1 MKTKNI
7 IKKVFNIAF
16 PLFLGS
22 GILWWMYR
30 NFDFDL
36 LKSTLNGGMNWWW
49 MAFSLIF
56 GVTAQLFRGLRWRQ
70 TLEPLG
76 EAPRTSTCV
85 HAVFLSY
92 AASLTIPRIGEVTRC
107 GVLTKYDGTS
117 FSKSLGTV
125 VTERIIDS
133 ILVLLIT
140 LIVFVSQAKVFF
152 NFFEE
157 TGTNLAEWAS
167 KFTATGYIVTGL
179 CFISLIA
186 LSFILVR
193 KLAIFARLREAIKGI
208 KEGIMSLKDVE
219 NKTLFT
225 AYTLGIWGSYFLHYY
240 ITFFCFDFPCNLG
253 LDVALVSFIVGSI
266 AVIVPTPNG
275 MGPWHFAV
283 KTIFVLYGMQEA
295 NAETFVIIVHTI
307 QTALIP
313 LLGIYSLMALTKRQS
328 IQQLKKLRA

>member
-1 MKTKNI
+1 LDKKNI
-7 IKKVFNIAF
+7 IKKALNIAL
-16 PLFLGS
+16 PLLLGS

-30 NFDFDL
+30 NFDFEL

-70 TLEPLG
+70 TLAPLG
-76 EAPRTSTCV
+76 EHPRTSTCI
-85 HAVFLSY
+85 HAVFISY
-92 AASLTIPRIGEVTRC
+92 AASLIIPRIGEITRC

-133 ILVLLIT
+133 LLVLLIT
-140 LIVFVSQAKVFF
+140 AVVFLSQARVFF

-157 TGTNLAEWAS
+157 TGTNLTEWPS
-167 KFTATGYIVTGL
+167 KFTATGYIVTAI
-179 CFISLIA
+179 CLIA
-186 LSFILVR
+186 LAVLAYMLIR
-193 KLAIFARLREAIKGI
+193 KLAIFAKIRQTINGI
-208 KEGIMSLKDVE
+208 KEGILSLKDVK

-240 ITFFCFDFPCNLG
+240 ITFQCFDFTCALG
-253 LDVALVSFIVGSI
+253 LNVALVSFIVGSI

-283 KTIFVLYGMQEA
+283 KTILVLYGVLDA

-307 QTALIP
+307 QTLLIP
-313 LLGIYSLMALTKRQS
+313 LLGAYSLIALKEKKG
-328 IQQLKKLRA
+328 LKSQTQN

>member
-1 MKTKNI
+1 MKNKNI
-7 IKKVFNIAF
+7 IKKAFNIAF
-16 PLFLGS
+16 PLLLGS

-30 NFDFDL
+30 NFDFEL

-49 MAFSLIF
+49 MAFSLVF
-56 GVTAQLFRGLRWRQ
+56 GVTAQLFRGLRWKQ

-76 EAPRTSTCV
+76 ENPRTSTCV

-133 ILVLLIT
+133 ILVLSIT
-140 LIVFVSQAKVFF
+140 SAVFLSQAKVFY

-157 TGTNLAEWAS
+157 TGTNLTEWAS
-167 KFTATGYIVTGL
+167 KFTATGYIVTAL
-179 CFISLIA
+179 CLVALGILAFMLI
-186 LSFILVR
+186 R
-193 KLAIFARLREAIKGI
+193 KLAIFARIRETIKGI
-208 KEGIMSLKDVE
+208 KEGVMSLKDVKD
-219 NKTLFT
+219 KTLFT
-225 AYTLGIWGSYFLHYY
+225 AYTLGIWVSYFLHYY
-240 ITFFCFDFPCNLG
+240 ITFYCFDFTCGLG
-253 LDVALVSFIVGSI
+253 LNVALVSFVVGSI

-283 KTIFVLYGMQEA
+283 KTILVLYGVEIT

-313 LLGIYSLMALTKRQS
+313 LLGIFSLMTLTK
-328 IQQLKKLRA
+328 KKTK

>member
-1 MKTKNI
+1 MEKKNI
-7 IKKVFNIAF
+7 IKKAFNILF
-16 PLFLGS
+16 PILLGG

-30 NFDFDL
+30 NFDFNL
-36 LKSTLNGGMNWWW
+36 LRSTLNGGMNWWW
-49 MAFSLIF
+49 MAFSLVF

-76 EAPRTSTCV
+76 ENPRTSTCV
-85 HAVFLSY
+85 HAIFLSY
-92 AASLTIPRIGEVTRC
+92 AASLIIPRIGEVTRC

-133 ILVLLIT
+133 LLVMFIT
-140 LIVFVSQAKVFF
+140 AIVFLSQAKVFY

-157 TGTNLAEWAS
+157 TGTNLTEWATR
-167 KFTATGYIVTGL
+167 FTATGYIVTAL
-179 CFISLIA
+179 CLVAVMVLAFMLI
-186 LSFILVR
+186 R
-193 KLAIFARLREAIKGI
+193 KLTIFSRIRETIKGI
-208 KEGIMSLKDVE
+208 KEGIMSLKDVK
-219 NKTLFT
+219 NKTLF
-225 AYTLGIWGSYFLHYY
+225 AIYTLGIWGSYFLHYY
-240 ITFFCFDFPCNLG
+240 ITFFCFDFTLGLG

-283 KTIFVLYGMQEA
+283 KTILVLYGVQET

-313 LLGIYSLMALTKRQS
+313 LLGAYSLLV
-328 IQQLKKLRA
+328 LKERRI

>member
-1 MKTKNI
+1 LKNKNI
-7 IKKVFNIAF
+7 IKKAFNIAF
-16 PLFLGS
+16 PLLLGS

-30 NFDFDL
+30 NFDFEL

-49 MAFSLIF
+49 MAFSLVF
-56 GVTAQLFRGLRWRQ
+56 GVTAQLFRGLRWKQ

-76 EAPRTSTCV
+76 ENPRTSTCV

-133 ILVLLIT
+133 ILVLSIT
-140 LIVFVSQAKVFF
+140 AAVFLSQAKVFY

-157 TGTNLAEWAS
+157 TGTNLTEWAA
-167 KFTATGYIVTGL
+167 KFTATGYIVTAVCLVALGIL
-179 CFISLIA
+179 AFMLI
-186 LSFILVR
+186 R
-193 KLAIFARLREAIKGI
+193 KLAIFARIRETIKGI
-208 KEGIMSLKDVE
+208 KEGVMSLKDVK

-225 AYTLGIWGSYFLHYY
+225 AYTLGIWVSYFLHYY
-240 ITFFCFDFPCNLG
+240 ITFFCFDFTCGLG
-253 LDVALVSFIVGSI
+253 LNVALVSFVVGSI

-283 KTIFVLYGMQEA
+283 KTILVLYGVEVT

-313 LLGIYSLMALTKRQS
+313 LLGIFSLMALTK
-328 IQQLKKLRA
+328 KKTT

>member
-1 MKTKNI
+1 MKKKNI
-7 IKKVFNIAF
+7 IKKAFNIAF

-30 NFDFDL
+30 NFDFEM

-49 MAFSLIF
+49 MAFSLVF
-56 GVTAQLFRGLRWRQ
+56 GVTAQLFRGLRWKQ

-76 EAPRTSTCV
+76 ETPRTSTCV

-107 GVLTKYDGTS
+107 GVLTKYDGSS

-133 ILVLLIT
+133 ILVLAIT
-140 LIVFVSQAKVFF
+140 ALVFLSQARVFY

-157 TGTNLAEWAS
+157 TGTNLTEWAT
-167 KFTATGYIVTGL
+167 KFTATGYIVTAL
-179 CFISLIA
+179 CLVALGVLAFMLI
-186 LSFILVR
+186 R
-193 KLAIFARLREAIKGI
+193 KLAIFARIRESIKGI
-208 KEGIMSLKDVE
+208 KEGVTSLKDVK

-240 ITFFCFDFPCNLG
+240 ITFYCFDFTCGLG
-253 LDVALVSFIVGSI
+253 LNVALVSFVVGSI

-283 KTIFVLYGMQEA
+283 KTILVLYGVEVT

-313 LLGIYSLMALTKRQS
+313 LLGIYSLMALTK
-328 IQQLKKLRA
+328 KNAT

>member
-1 MKTKNI
+1 MKNKNI
-7 IKKVFNIAF
+7 IKKAFNIAF
-16 PLFLGS
+16 PLLLGS

-30 NFDFDL
+30 NFDFGL
-36 LKSTLNGGMNWWW
+36 LRSTLNGGMNWWW

-76 EAPRTSTCV
+76 ETPRTSTCV

-92 AASLTIPRIGEVTRC
+92 AASLIIPRIGEVTRC

-133 ILVLLIT
+133 ILVLVIT
-140 LIVFVSQAKVFF
+140 AIVFLSQARVFY

-157 TGTNLAEWAS
+157 TGTNLTEWAA
-167 KFTATGYIVTGL
+167 KFTATGYIVTAL
-179 CFISLIA
+179 CLAALGVLAYMLIH
-186 LSFILVR
+186 
-193 KLAIFARLREAIKGI
+193 KLAIFARLRETIKGI
-208 KEGIMSLKDVE
+208 KEGVMSLKDVK

-240 ITFFCFDFPCNLG
+240 ITFYCFDFTCGLG
-253 LDVALVSFIVGSI
+253 LNVALVSFVVGSI

-283 KTIFVLYGMQEA
+283 KTILVLYGVEVA

-313 LLGIYSLMALTKRQS
+313 LLGIYSLIALTKK
-328 IQQLKKLRA
+328 LKVELITHNS

>member
-1 MKTKNI
+1 
-7 IKKVFNIAF
+7 
-16 PLFLGS
+16 
-22 GILWWMYR
+22 
-30 NFDFDL
+30 
-36 LKSTLNGGMNWWW
+36 
-49 MAFSLIF
+49 MAFSLVF
-56 GVTAQLFRGLRWRQ
+56 GVTAQLFRGLRWKQ

-76 EAPRTSTCV
+76 ENPRTSTCV

-133 ILVLLIT
+133 ILVLSIT
-140 LIVFVSQAKVFF
+140 AAVFLSQAKVFY

-157 TGTNLAEWAS
+157 TGTNLTEWAA
-167 KFTATGYIVTGL
+167 KFTATGYIVTAVCLVALGIL
-179 CFISLIA
+179 AFMLI
-186 LSFILVR
+186 R
-193 KLAIFARLREAIKGI
+193 KLAIFARIRETIKGI
-208 KEGIMSLKDVE
+208 KEGVMSLKDVK

-225 AYTLGIWGSYFLHYY
+225 AYTLGIWVSYFLHYY
-240 ITFFCFDFPCNLG
+240 ITFFCFDFTCGLG
-253 LDVALVSFIVGSI
+253 LNVALVSFVVGSI

-283 KTIFVLYGMQEA
+283 KTILVLYGVEVT

-313 LLGIYSLMALTKRQS
+313 LLGIFSLMALTK
-328 IQQLKKLRA
+328 KKTT

>member
-1 MKTKNI
+1 
-7 IKKVFNIAF
+7 
-16 PLFLGS
+16 
-22 GILWWMYR
+22 MYR
-30 NFDFDL
+30 NFDFEL
-36 LKSTLNGGMNWWW
+36 LRSTLNGGMNWWW
-49 MAFSLIF
+49 MVFSLIF
-56 GVTAQLFRGLRWRQ
+56 GVTAQLFRGLRWKQ

-76 EAPRTSTCV
+76 ENPRTSTCV

-133 ILVLLIT
+133 ILVLSIT
-140 LIVFVSQAKVFF
+140 AAVFLSQAKVFY

-157 TGTNLAEWAS
+157 TGTNLTEWAA
-167 KFTATGYIVTGL
+167 KFTATGYIVTAMCLVALGIL
-179 CFISLIA
+179 AFMLI
-186 LSFILVR
+186 R
-193 KLAIFARLREAIKGI
+193 KLAIFARIRETIKGI
-208 KEGIMSLKDVE
+208 KEGVMSLKDVK

-225 AYTLGIWGSYFLHYY
+225 AYTLGIWVSYFLHYY
-240 ITFFCFDFPCNLG
+240 ITFFCFDFTCGLG
-253 LDVALVSFIVGSI
+253 LNVALVSFVVGSI

-283 KTIFVLYGMQEA
+283 KTILVLYGVEVT

-313 LLGIYSLMALTKRQS
+313 LLGIFSLMALTK
-328 IQQLKKLRA
+328 KKTT

>member
-1 MKTKNI
+1 LKNKNI
-7 IKKVFNIAF
+7 IKKAFNIAF
-16 PLFLGS
+16 PLLLGS

-30 NFDFDL
+30 NFDFEL

-49 MAFSLIF
+49 MAFSLVF
-56 GVTAQLFRGLRWRQ
+56 GVTAQLFRGLRWKQ

-76 EAPRTSTCV
+76 ENPRTSTCV

-133 ILVLLIT
+133 ILVLSIT
-140 LIVFVSQAKVFF
+140 AGIFLSQAKVFY

-157 TGTNLAEWAS
+157 TGTNLTEWAA
-167 KFTATGYIVTGL
+167 KFTATGYIVTAVCLVALGIL
-179 CFISLIA
+179 AFMLI
-186 LSFILVR
+186 R
-193 KLAIFARLREAIKGI
+193 KLAIFARIRETIKGI
-208 KEGIMSLKDVE
+208 KEGVMSLKDVK

-225 AYTLGIWGSYFLHYY
+225 AYTLGIWVSYFLHYY
-240 ITFFCFDFPCNLG
+240 ITFYCFDFTCGLG
-253 LDVALVSFIVGSI
+253 LNVALVSFVVGSI

-283 KTIFVLYGMQEA
+283 KTILVLYGVEVT

-313 LLGIYSLMALTKRQS
+313 LLGIFSLMALTK
-328 IQQLKKLRA
+328 KKTT

>member
-1 MKTKNI
+1 MKNKNI
-7 IKKVFNIAF
+7 IKKAFNIAF
-16 PLFLGS
+16 PLLLGS

-30 NFDFDL
+30 NFDFEL
-36 LKSTLNGGMNWWW
+36 LRSTLNGGMNWWW
-49 MAFSLIF
+49 MAFSLVF
-56 GVTAQLFRGLRWRQ
+56 GVTAQLFRGLRWKQ

-76 EAPRTSTCV
+76 ENPRTSTCV

-133 ILVLLIT
+133 ILVLSIT
-140 LIVFVSQAKVFF
+140 AAVFLSQAKVFY

-157 TGTNLAEWAS
+157 TGTNLTEWAA
-167 KFTATGYIVTGL
+167 KFTATGYIVTAVCLVALGIL
-179 CFISLIA
+179 AFMLI
-186 LSFILVR
+186 R
-193 KLAIFARLREAIKGI
+193 KLAIFARIRETIKGI
-208 KEGIMSLKDVE
+208 KEGVMSLKDVK

-225 AYTLGIWGSYFLHYY
+225 AYTLGIWVSYFLHYY
-240 ITFFCFDFPCNLG
+240 ITFFCFDFTCGLG
-253 LDVALVSFIVGSI
+253 LNVALVSFVVGSI

-283 KTIFVLYGMQEA
+283 KTILVLYGVEVT

-313 LLGIYSLMALTKRQS
+313 LLGIFSLMALTK
-328 IQQLKKLRA
+328 KKTT

>member
-1 MKTKNI
+1 MKNKNI
-7 IKKVFNIAF
+7 IKKAFNIAF
-16 PLFLGS
+16 PLLLGS

-30 NFDFDL
+30 NFDFEL
-36 LKSTLNGGMNWWW
+36 LRSTLNGGMNWWW

-56 GVTAQLFRGLRWRQ
+56 GVTAQLFRGLRWKQ

-76 EAPRTSTCV
+76 ENPRTSTCV

-133 ILVLLIT
+133 ILVLSIT
-140 LIVFVSQAKVFF
+140 AAVFLSQAKVFY

-157 TGTNLAEWAS
+157 TGTNLTEWAA
-167 KFTATGYIVTGL
+167 KFTATGYIVTAMCLVALGIL
-179 CFISLIA
+179 AFMLI
-186 LSFILVR
+186 R
-193 KLAIFARLREAIKGI
+193 KLAIFARIRETIKGI
-208 KEGIMSLKDVE
+208 KEGVMSLKDVK

-225 AYTLGIWGSYFLHYY
+225 AYTLGIWVSYFLHYY
-240 ITFFCFDFPCNLG
+240 ITFFCFDFTCGLG
-253 LDVALVSFIVGSI
+253 LNVALVSFVVGSI

-283 KTIFVLYGMQEA
+283 KTILVLYGVEVT

-313 LLGIYSLMALTKRQS
+313 LLGIFSLMALTK
-328 IQQLKKLRA
+328 KKTT